1 MFITK
6 IKLQFLKAVIC
17 TWKNIM
23 FMFAIAEI
31 VPKHGD
37 RDLQCLAADSTFE
50 GY

>member
-1 MFITK
+1 
-6 IKLQFLKAVIC
+6 
-17 TWKNIM
+17 M

-37 RDLQCLAADSTFE
+37 RDLQCLGQQELAADSTFE

>member
-1 MFITK
+1 
-6 IKLQFLKAVIC
+6 
-17 TWKNIM
+17 M